1 MYRIPKKE
9 KIDYFYTLQQKN
21 YFDMIEIISRDS
33 QKYSVDSTDEIVD
46 EKLDF
51 VVIQF
56 HDYTPADI
64 EWLRKHFHLDF
75 TIMSH
80 YEDIEISS
88 HLLETDSQI
97 AFHFSIPY
105 FNKEGKMVEEPVFI
119 IMSDHRVF
127 LFTSSVLDKYL
138 ADIYSIKLLDIQKL
152 VTQNDGLLTFPF
164 EFVSD
169 YYADIT
175 ENIAKKI
182 KVIANK
188 VLIEDSFTDEDM
200 NLVTYYSF
208 NNMLIKESVNEAIRI
223 FNLCKKSD
231 FGKKDRV
238 KDVINAEQEDLV
250 VVSDYIQF
258 NFDRLRDLQ
267 DHINN
272 KIDFEQN
279 RIFKILTVVTVC
291 IALPTLVAGVYG
303 MNFEIMPELKWTYGY
318 PLAIFVMILCGILPY
333 FYFKKK
339 RWL

>member
-1 MYRIPKKE
+1 
-9 KIDYFYTLQQKN
+9 
-21 YFDMIEIISRDS
+21 MIEIISRDS
-33 QKYSVDSTDEIVD
+33 QKYSVGSTDEVVD

-56 HDYTPADI
+56 HDYTPSDLD
-64 EWLRKHFHLDF
+64 WLRDKYNLDF

-97 AFHFSIPY
+97 SFHFSIPY
-105 FNKEGKMVEEPVFI
+105 FNKDGKMVEEPVFI
-119 IMSDHRVF
+119 IISTGRVF
-127 LFTSSVLDKYL
+127 LFTSSILDRYL
-138 ADIYSIKLLDIQKL
+138 ADIYSVKLLDIQKL
-152 VTQNDGLLTFPF
+152 VSQENGLLTFPF

-175 ENIAKKI
+175 ENVAKKI

-188 VLIEDSFTDEDM
+188 VLIENSFTDDDM
-200 NLVTYYSF
+200 NLITDFSF

-231 FGKKDRV
+231 FGKKDIIR
-238 KDVINAEQEDLV
+238 DVINAEQEDLV

-279 RIFKILTVVTVC
+279 RIFKILTVATVC

-303 MNFEIMPELKWTYGY
+303 MNFEIMPELKWAYGY
-318 PLAIFVMILCGILPY
+318 PLAIFAMILCAILPY
-333 FYFKKK
+333 LYFKKK

>member
-1 MYRIPKKE
+1 
-9 KIDYFYTLQQKN
+9 
-21 YFDMIEIISRDS
+21 MIEIISKDS
-33 QKYSVDSTDEIVD
+33 RKYSVDSTAEIVN

-56 HDYTPADI
+56 HDYTPSDLD
-64 EWLRKHFHLDF
+64 WLRDKYNLDF

-88 HLLETDSQI
+88 HLLETESQI
-97 AFHFSIPY
+97 SFHFSIPY
-105 FNKEGKMVEEPVFI
+105 FNKDGKMVEEPVFI
-119 IMSDHRVF
+119 IISSGRVF
-127 LFTSSVLDKYL
+127 LFTSSILDRYL
-138 ADIYSIKLLDIQKL
+138 ADIYSVKLLDIQKL
-152 VTQNDGLLTFPF
+152 VSQENGLLTFPF

-175 ENIAKKI
+175 ENVAKKI

-188 VLIEDSFTDEDM
+188 VLIENSFTDDDM
-200 NLVTYYSF
+200 NLITDYSF

-231 FGKKDRV
+231 FGKKDIIR
-238 KDVINAEQEDLV
+238 DVINAEQEDLV

-279 RIFKILTVVTVC
+279 RIFKILTVATVC

-303 MNFEIMPELKWTYGY
+303 MNFEIMPELKWAYGY
-318 PLAIFVMILCGILPY
+318 PLAIFAMILCAILPY
-333 FYFKKK
+333 LYFKKK

>member
-1 MYRIPKKE
+1 
-9 KIDYFYTLQQKN
+9 
-21 YFDMIEIISRDS
+21 MIEIISRDS
-33 QKYSVDSTDEIVD
+33 QKYSVGSTDEVVD

-56 HDYTPADI
+56 HDYTPSDLD
-64 EWLRKHFHLDF
+64 WLRDKYNLDF

-88 HLLETDSQI
+88 HLLETESQI
-97 AFHFSIPY
+97 SFHFSIPY
-105 FNKEGKMVEEPVFI
+105 FNKDGKMVEEPVFI
-119 IMSDHRVF
+119 IISSGRVF
-127 LFTSSVLDKYL
+127 LFTSSILDRYL
-138 ADIYSIKLLDIQKL
+138 ADIYSVKLLDIQKL
-152 VTQNDGLLTFPF
+152 VSQENGLLTFPF

-175 ENIAKKI
+175 ENVAKKI

-188 VLIEDSFTDEDM
+188 VLIENSFTDDDM
-200 NLVTYYSF
+200 NLITDYSF

-231 FGKKDRV
+231 FGKKDIIR
-238 KDVINAEQEDLV
+238 DVINAEQEDLV

-279 RIFKILTVVTVC
+279 RIFKILTVATVC

-318 PLAIFVMILCGILPY
+318 PLAIFAMILCAILPY
-333 FYFKKK
+333 LYFKKK

>member
-1 MYRIPKKE
+1 
-9 KIDYFYTLQQKN
+9 
-21 YFDMIEIISRDS
+21 MIEIISRDS
-33 QKYSVDSTDEIVD
+33 QKYSVGSTDEVVD

-56 HDYTPADI
+56 HDYTPSDLD
-64 EWLRKHFHLDF
+64 WLRDKYNLDF

-88 HLLETDSQI
+88 HLLETESQI
-97 AFHFSIPY
+97 SFHFSIPY
-105 FNKEGKMVEEPVFI
+105 FNKDGKMVEEPVFI
-119 IMSDHRVF
+119 IISSGRVF
-127 LFTSSVLDKYL
+127 LFTSSILDRYL
-138 ADIYSIKLLDIQKL
+138 ADIYSVKLLDIQKL
-152 VTQNDGLLTFPF
+152 VSQENGLLTFPF

-175 ENIAKKI
+175 ENVAKKI

-188 VLIEDSFTDEDM
+188 VLIENSFTDDDM
-200 NLVTYYSF
+200 NLITDYSF

-231 FGKKDRV
+231 FGKKDIIR
-238 KDVINAEQEDLV
+238 DVINAEQEDLV

-279 RIFKILTVVTVC
+279 RIFKILTVATVC

-303 MNFEIMPELKWTYGY
+303 MNFEIMPELKWAYGY
-318 PLAIFVMILCGILPY
+318 PLAIFAMILCAILPY
-333 FYFKKK
+333 LYFKKK

>member
-1 MYRIPKKE
+1 
-9 KIDYFYTLQQKN
+9 
-21 YFDMIEIISRDS
+21 MIELISKDNR
-33 QKYSVDSTDEIVD
+33 KYSVDSTDQIVN

-51 VVIQF
+51 VIIQF
-56 HDYTPADI
+56 NDCTPSDLD
-64 EWLRKHFHLDF
+64 WLKKNFNLDF
-75 TIMSH
+75 SIMSH

-88 HLLETDSQI
+88 HLLETDNQI
-97 AFHFSIPY
+97 SFHFSIPY
-105 FNKEGKMVEEPVFI
+105 YNKEGKMVEEPVFI
-119 IMSDHRVF
+119 IMCSDRIF
-127 LFTSSVLDKYL
+127 LFTSSILDKYL
-138 ADIYSIKLLDIQKL
+138 EEIYGYKLLDIRKL
-152 VTQNDGLLTFPF
+152 VNQDNGILAFPF

-175 ENIAKKI
+175 ENVAKKI
-182 KVIANK
+182 KVLANK
-188 VLIEDSFTDEDM
+188 VLIENDFTDKDM
-200 NLVTYYSF
+200 NLITGYNF

-231 FGKKDRV
+231 FGKKEII

-279 RIFKILTVVTVC
+279 RIFKILTVATVC
-291 IALPTLVAGVYG
+291 IALPTLVAGIYG
-303 MNFEIMPELKWTYGY
+303 MNFEVMPELKWTYGY
-318 PLAIFVMILCGILPY
+318 PLTLFIMILCAILPY

>member
-1 MYRIPKKE
+1 
-9 KIDYFYTLQQKN
+9 
-21 YFDMIEIISRDS
+21 MIEIISKDS
-33 QKYSVDSTDEIVD
+33 RKYSVGSTDEVVD

-56 HDYTPADI
+56 HDYTPSDLD
-64 EWLRKHFHLDF
+64 WLRDKYNLDF

-88 HLLETDSQI
+88 HLLETESQI
-97 AFHFSIPY
+97 SFHFSIPY
-105 FNKEGKMVEEPVFI
+105 FNKDGKMVEEPVFI
-119 IMSDHRVF
+119 IISTGKVF
-127 LFTSSVLDKYL
+127 LFTSSILDRYL
-138 ADIYSIKLLDIQKL
+138 ADIYSVKLLDIQKL
-152 VTQNDGLLTFPF
+152 VSQENGLLTFPF

-175 ENIAKKI
+175 ENVAKKI

-188 VLIEDSFTDEDM
+188 VLIENSFTDDDM
-200 NLVTYYSF
+200 NLITDYSF

-231 FGKKDRV
+231 FGKKDIIR
-238 KDVINAEQEDLV
+238 DVINAEQEDLV

-279 RIFKILTVVTVC
+279 RIFKILTVATVC

-303 MNFEIMPELKWTYGY
+303 MNFEIMPELKWAYGY
-318 PLAIFVMILCGILPY
+318 PLAIFAMILCAILPY
-333 FYFKKK
+333 LYFKKK

>member
-1 MYRIPKKE
+1 
-9 KIDYFYTLQQKN
+9 
-21 YFDMIEIISRDS
+21 MIEIISKDS
-33 QKYSVDSTDEIVD
+33 RKYSVGSTDEIVN

-56 HDYTPADI
+56 HDYTPSDLD
-64 EWLRKHFHLDF
+64 WLRDKYNLDF

-97 AFHFSIPY
+97 SFHFSIPY
-105 FNKEGKMVEEPVFI
+105 FNKDGKMVEEPVFI
-119 IMSDHRVF
+119 IISSGRVF
-127 LFTSSVLDKYL
+127 LFTSSILDRYL
-138 ADIYSIKLLDIQKL
+138 ADIYSVKLLDIQKL
-152 VTQNDGLLTFPF
+152 VSQENGLLTFPF

-175 ENIAKKI
+175 ENVAKKI

-188 VLIEDSFTDEDM
+188 VLIENSFTDDDM
-200 NLVTYYSF
+200 NLITDYSF

-231 FGKKDRV
+231 FGKKDIIR
-238 KDVINAEQEDLV
+238 DVINAEQEDLV

-279 RIFKILTVVTVC
+279 RIFKILTVATVC

-303 MNFEIMPELKWTYGY
+303 MNFEIMPELKWAYGY
-318 PLAIFVMILCGILPY
+318 PLAIFAMILCAILPY
-333 FYFKKK
+333 LYFKKK

>member
-1 MYRIPKKE
+1 
-9 KIDYFYTLQQKN
+9 
-21 YFDMIEIISRDS
+21 MIEIISSDS
-33 QKYSVDSTDEIVD
+33 RKYSVDSADEVVN

-56 HDYTPADI
+56 HDYTPADLD
-64 EWLRKHFHLDF
+64 WLRKHFKLDF

-97 AFHFSIPY
+97 SFHFSIPY
-105 FNKEGKMVEEPVFI
+105 FNKDGKMVEEPVFI
-119 IMSDHRVF
+119 IMSDNRVY
-127 LFTSSVLDKYL
+127 LFTSSILDKYL
-138 ADIYSIKLLDIQKL
+138 ADIYSIKLLDIQKM
-152 VTQNDGLLTFPF
+152 VNQNDGLLTFPF

-188 VLIEDSFTDEDM
+188 VLIENNFTDEDM

-231 FGKKDRV
+231 FGKKERV
-238 KDVINAEQEDLV
+238 RDVINAEQEDLV

-279 RIFKILTVVTVC
+279 RIFKILTVATVC

-303 MNFEIMPELKWTYGY
+303 MNFEIMPELKWSYGY
-318 PLAIFVMILCGILPY
+318 PLAIVAMILCAILPY
-333 FYFKKK
+333 LYFKKK

>member
-1 MYRIPKKE
+1 
-9 KIDYFYTLQQKN
+9 
-21 YFDMIEIISRDS
+21 MIEIISRDS
-33 QKYSVDSTDEIVD
+33 RKYSVGSTDEVVD

-56 HDYTPADI
+56 HDYTSADLD
-64 EWLRKHFHLDF
+64 WLRKQFKLDF

-88 HLLETDSQI
+88 HLLETESQI
-97 AFHFSIPY
+97 SFHFSIPY
-105 FNKEGKMVEEPVFI
+105 FNKDGKMVEEPVFI
-119 IMSDHRVF
+119 IISSGRVF
-127 LFTSSVLDKYL
+127 LFTSSILDRYL
-138 ADIYSIKLLDIQKL
+138 ADIYSVKLLDIQKL
-152 VTQNDGLLTFPF
+152 VSQENGLLTFPF

-175 ENIAKKI
+175 ENVAKKI

-188 VLIEDSFTDEDM
+188 VLIENSFTDDDM
-200 NLVTYYSF
+200 NLITDYSF

-231 FGKKDRV
+231 FGKKDIIR
-238 KDVINAEQEDLV
+238 DAINAEQEDLV

-279 RIFKILTVVTVC
+279 RIFKILTVATVC

-303 MNFEIMPELKWTYGY
+303 MNFEIMPELKWAYGY
-318 PLAIFVMILCGILPY
+318 PLAIFAMILCAILPY
-333 FYFKKK
+333 LYFKKK

>member
-1 MYRIPKKE
+1 
-9 KIDYFYTLQQKN
+9 
-21 YFDMIEIISRDS
+21 MIEIISRDS
-33 QKYSVDSTDEIVD
+33 QKYSVGSTDEVVD

-56 HDYTPADI
+56 HDYTPSDLD
-64 EWLRKHFHLDF
+64 WLRDKYNLDF

-97 AFHFSIPY
+97 SFHFSIPY
-105 FNKEGKMVEEPVFI
+105 FNKDGKMVEEPVFI
-119 IMSDHRVF
+119 IISSGRVF
-127 LFTSSVLDKYL
+127 LFTSSILDRYL
-138 ADIYSIKLLDIQKL
+138 ADIYSVKLLDIQKL
-152 VTQNDGLLTFPF
+152 VSQENGLLTFPF

-175 ENIAKKI
+175 ENVAKKI

-188 VLIEDSFTDEDM
+188 VLIENSFTDDDM
-200 NLVTYYSF
+200 NLITDYSF

-231 FGKKDRV
+231 FGKKDIIR
-238 KDVINAEQEDLV
+238 DVINAEQEDLV

-279 RIFKILTVVTVC
+279 RIFKILTVATVC

-303 MNFEIMPELKWTYGY
+303 MNFEIMPELKWAYGY
-318 PLAIFVMILCGILPY
+318 PLAIFAMILCAILPY
-333 FYFKKK
+333 LYFKKK

>member
-1 MYRIPKKE
+1 
-9 KIDYFYTLQQKN
+9 
-21 YFDMIEIISRDS
+21 MIEIISRDS
-33 QKYSVDSTDEIVD
+33 QKYSVGSTNEVVD

-56 HDYTPADI
+56 HDYTPADLD
-64 EWLRKHFHLDF
+64 WLRKQFNLDF

-88 HLLETDSQI
+88 HLLETKSQI
-97 AFHFSIPY
+97 SFHFSIPY
-105 FNKEGKMVEEPVFI
+105 FNKDGKMVEEPVFI
-119 IMSDHRVF
+119 IISTGRVF
-127 LFTSSVLDKYL
+127 LFTSSILDRYL
-138 ADIYSIKLLDIQKL
+138 ADIYSVKLLDIQKL
-152 VTQNDGLLTFPF
+152 VSQENGLLTFPF

-175 ENIAKKI
+175 ENVAKKI

-188 VLIEDSFTDEDM
+188 VLIENSFTDNDM
-200 NLVTYYSF
+200 NLITDYSF

-231 FGKKDRV
+231 FGKKDIIR
-238 KDVINAEQEDLV
+238 DVINAEQEDLV

-279 RIFKILTVVTVC
+279 RIFKILTVATVC
-291 IALPTLVAGVYG
+291 IALPTLVAGIYG
-303 MNFEIMPELKWTYGY
+303 MNFEVMPELKWAYGY
-318 PLAIFVMILCGILPY
+318 PLTLFVMILCAILPY
-333 FYFKKK
+333 FYFKRK

>member
-1 MYRIPKKE
+1 
-9 KIDYFYTLQQKN
+9 
-21 YFDMIEIISRDS
+21 MIEIISRDS
-33 QKYSVDSTDEIVD
+33 RKYSVGSTDEVVD

-56 HDYTPADI
+56 HDYTPADLDWI
-64 EWLRKHFHLDF
+64 RKQFKLDF

-97 AFHFSIPY
+97 SFHFSIPY
-105 FNKEGKMVEEPVFI
+105 FNKDGKMVEEPVFI
-119 IMSDHRVF
+119 IISSGRVF
-127 LFTSSVLDKYL
+127 LFTSSILDRYL
-138 ADIYSIKLLDIQKL
+138 ADIYSVKLLDIQKL
-152 VTQNDGLLTFPF
+152 VSQENGLLTFPF

-175 ENIAKKI
+175 ENVAKKI

-188 VLIEDSFTDEDM
+188 VLIENSFTDDDM
-200 NLVTYYSF
+200 NLITDYSF

-231 FGKKDRV
+231 FGKKDIIR
-238 KDVINAEQEDLV
+238 DVINAEQEDLV

-279 RIFKILTVVTVC
+279 RIFKILTVATVC

-303 MNFEIMPELKWTYGY
+303 MNFEVMPELKWPYGY
-318 PLAIFVMILCGILPY
+318 PLAIFAMILCAILPY
-333 FYFKKK
+333 LYFKKK

>member
-1 MYRIPKKE
+1 M
-9 KIDYFYTLQQKN
+9 
-21 YFDMIEIISRDS
+21 
-33 QKYSVDSTDEIVD
+33 
-46 EKLDF
+46 
-51 VVIQF
+51 
-56 HDYTPADI
+56 
-64 EWLRKHFHLDF
+64 
-75 TIMSH
+75 
-80 YEDIEISS
+80 
-88 HLLETDSQI
+88 
-97 AFHFSIPY
+97 
-105 FNKEGKMVEEPVFI
+105 EEPVFI
-119 IMSDHRVF
+119 IMSDNRVF
-127 LFTSSVLDKYL
+127 LFTSSILDKYL

-152 VTQNDGLLTFPF
+152 ANQSDGILIFPF

-182 KVIANK
+182 KVIATK
-188 VLIEDSFTDEDM
+188 ILIENSFTDENI

-231 FGKKDRV
+231 FGKKEKV

-291 IALPTLVAGVYG
+291 IALPTFVAGVYG
-303 MNFEIMPELKWTYGY
+303 MNFEVMPELKWAYGY
-318 PLAIFVMILCGILPY
+318 PLAIFIMILCAILPY
-333 FYFKKK
+333 LYFKKK
-339 RWL
+339 KWL